1 MRKRVCGEGNSRDEE
16 GHVGIEN
23 IWRGEG
29 VRRPGRGVIVILLS
43 DGYRYFQASNPCPSL
58 HGVELSS
65 ARDDE
70 LMGQVRMDP
79 SSVLRASSGGA

>member
-23 IWRGEG
+23 TWRGEG

-43 DGYRYFQASNPCPSL
+43 DGYRYFQASNPRPSAW
-58 HGVELSS
+58 G
-65 ARDDE
+65 RTF
-70 LMGQVRMDP
+70 
-79 SSVLRASSGGA
+79 LRTGRRIDGAGSDGPKLCTSCK